1 MASVDLL
8 FDLPPSSTGNLL
20 FGETS
25 APVEIH
31 YDATLTAT
39 FPALSFS
46 ALAIPNANAT
56 ITAVFPAMTMAVQ
69 AQYNSYAQRPTVG
82 AAATEWQP
90 TNQQFAGVG
99 DELVSSV
106 KMQAGVQSD
115 WTPADK
121 VPSQAQSS
129 SISAARFVFP
139 PAKATHQD
147 ASKAR
152 VSCGFHHQEA
162 TRGVRVTTRT
172 GFEASIQ
179 RSNARQALHQD
190 GLRDRRQSRNSS
202 FQNGAPKTR
211 VFAWGILPGAD
222 LRKWFSTGQ
231 QSAQKPPAGRSSLV
245 IVIPPGDPCYVPSGN
260 LVFKAPFGDSGD
272 LTFVCDNYIPPVV
285 PVGQIVVPVRKVY
298 MQINS
303 QSLTI
308 LSTGQVVET
317 SGLSLS
323 LDMDSWVW
331 GWSATVPAEY
341 LPLLQAVQG
350 DAIELVATLNGTAFN
365 LFVER
370 VSRERQFGESRLSV
384 SGRGRAAWLD
394 APYAGVQTRY
404 NTGAMTAQQIMA
416 DALTINGVSN
426 GWALDWQIT
435 DWLVPAGA
443 WSHTGTPMSA
453 CLAVAEA
460 AGAYIQADRT
470 ASTLH
475 ILPRYVTPRWQ
486 WASLTPEIILPE
498 DVCVTEGIEWRD
510 SPNYNAIYVS
520 GETGGVLTQV
530 KRTGTDGGNVAP
542 MVVDPLITHADAARQ
557 RGTKELSNTG
567 RSKVITLQIP
577 LLAETGIITPGK
589 IIKYTESGQDHV
601 GVCRSVQVSSS
612 FPKIRQSIA
621 VETHVL

>member
-8 FDLPPSSTGNLL
+8 FDLPPNSTGNLL
-20 FGETS
+20 FGET
-25 APVEIH
+25 AEPAEIH
-31 YDATLTAT
+31 YDATLDAT
-39 FPALSFS
+39 FPGLAFS

-56 ITAVFPAMTMAVQ
+56 LAAVFPTMTMTAQ
-69 AQYNSYAQRPTVG
+69 AQYSSYAQRPTVG
-82 AAATEWQP
+82 SAATAWQP
-90 TNQQFAGVG
+90 SDQQFAGVG
-99 DELVSSV
+99 ADLVPAV
-106 KMQAGVQSD
+106 KMQVGVASE

-121 VPSQAQSS
+121 AGAQAQSN

-139 PAKATHQD
+139 PARSAFQD
-147 ASKAR
+147 ANKVRA
-152 VSCGFHHQEA
+152 SCGFRHEEA
-162 TRGVRVTTRT
+162 TRGIRLATRT

-190 GLRDRRQSRNSS
+190 GLRDRRQSRRSV

-211 VFAWGILPGAD
+211 SFGWGILPGVD
-222 LRKWFSTGQ
+222 LRQWFSSGQ
-231 QSAQKPPAGRSSLV
+231 QNAQKPPAGRSSLV
-245 IVIPPGDPCYVPSGN
+245 IVIPPGDPCYIPSGN

-272 LTFVCDNYIPPVV
+272 LTFVCDNYVPPVV

-370 VSRERQFGESRLSV
+370 VSRERKFGESRLSV

-394 APYAGVQTRY
+394 APYAGIKTRY

-443 WSHTGTPMSA
+443 WSHTGTPMAA

-589 IIKYTESGQDHV
+589 IIKYTESGQDHI